1 MKLMSYVFCLFFR
14 DLDRPIARLQG
25 VRDSYRLLN
34 VNIYHEEMARAQR
47 LTGGLSL

>member
-1 MKLMSYVFCLFFR
+1 MKLMSCIFCLFFR

-25 VRDSYRLLN
+25 IRDSYRLLN

-47 LTGGLSL
+47 LTAALSL